1 MPKHLANQSFH
12 IIMNIFAQLH
22 LVSPAKPSKHYVSL
36 HFSSIVTLLLEAASG
51 SASCNDKLQR
61 QVACV

>member
-1 MPKHLANQSFH
+1 
-12 IIMNIFAQLH
+12 MNIFAQLH

-61 QVACV
+61 ASSLCIDCRFCTTP